1 MRASPAGFE
10 PAQART
16 DLHVSGGF
24 AHDGTDAN
32 VQIATANCANAR
44 STDVSLT
51 KPASPRTALLV
62 HLAEDLKAAIEA
74 GDLEAARVA
83 HEAIGRLLG
92 STAAKNATVVD
103 LATARARRD
112 GSDHP

>member
-1 MRASPAGFE
+1 MTK
-10 PAQART
+10 RT
-16 DLHVSGGF
+16 
-24 AHDGTDAN
+24 
-32 VQIATANCANAR
+32 
-44 STDVSLT
+44 
-51 KPASPRTALLV
+51 SPRTALLV